1 MASRRTAHLLLEPPL
16 RAATARLVLISFL
29 SLYFELT
36 LIRWIPTQIRLLAY
50 FTNFVLIAALLG
62 LGVGMLLAGRR
73 WPLERYFPVALLI
86 LTLVVVAMEHYNF
99 VLPIVTHD
107 QFVWGYV
114 YHLPAA
120 GVLAYF
126 ILVGLFLLM
135 VGVFV
140 FIGQGVGRALSPF
153 PPLTAYSLNIAG
165 SLLGVLGFA
174 LANRLET
181 PPTVWFAC
189 GAAGFVLYR
198 LLLSDTARRLLLVVV
213 PLVAVLGVIHI
224 DALAQPAGVS
234 TYWSPYYKVQVQP
247 QIIQGQKVGYSIA
260 VNKDALQF
268 PHDLSGRFH
277 SIPYIASE
285 ERQYNLVYHL
295 PFWKKPLR
303 HVLVLGAG
311 TGNDVAAALR
321 NVPGAT
327 VDAVEIDPVVANLG
341 RTLHPEHPYSSPRVR
356 LHVTDARSFLQQT
369 TQKYDLI
376 LFGKLDSHRVFS
388 HMSSVRMDNYV
399 YTAENM
405 ETVRRHL
412 APGGLVALG
421 FVVHEKWIADRLFTL
436 LNHVFGHR
444 PLVYQTD
451 HYAFDTLFFIAK
463 RPLHI
468 PPDAPT
474 ISHRQ
479 FTQDVL
485 RGRFHE
491 SWLYSNLQGFVHPS
505 EFSTHSTL
513 LTDDW
518 PYLYM
523 SDRTIPPNYLLVLVL
538 TVLVSIVLVWLTVP
552 SIDLRRLENWNF
564 FLLGAG
570 FALQETKGITDIALL
585 FGSTWITNIIVISSI
600 LLVILLANFAVS
612 RGPRVPIAWVYIAL
626 FALLIFNFAVP
637 LRGLL
642 EYGFWIQVV
651 ASGLRVA
658 APLFFSGIIFARWF
672 ERTDNPSA
680 ALGSNLM
687 GAVVGGLTEYSSLA
701 LGLRDLYLL
710 ALLFYGLSFALSSWP
725 SRGRLKLGWRP
736 VPGEAT

>member
-1 MASRRTAHLLLEPPL
+1 MQPL
-16 RAATARLVLISFL
+16 RMAAFRLVLISFL

-36 LIRWIPTQIRLLAY
+36 LIRWIPTQVRLLAY

-73 WPLERYFPVALLI
+73 WPLEQYFPLALLV
-86 LTLVVVAMEHYNF
+86 LTLVVVALERYNF
-99 VLPIVTHD
+99 VLPIVSHD

-114 YHLPAA
+114 YHLPAS

-126 ILVGLFLLM
+126 VLVGLFLLM

-140 FIGQGVGRALSPF
+140 FIGQGVGRALRPF
-153 PPLTAYSLNIAG
+153 RPLTGYSLNIAG

-181 PPTVWFAC
+181 PPTLWFAC
-189 GAAGFVLYR
+189 GAAGFLLYR
-198 LLLSDTARRLLLVVV
+198 LLISDSAARLVLAGLA
-213 PLVAVLGVIHI
+213 LVATLGIIHL

-234 TYWSPYYKVQVQP
+234 TYWSPYYKVQVSP
-247 QIIQGQKVGYSIA
+247 QVLDGQRVGYNIA

-285 ERQYNLVYHL
+285 EHQYNLVYHL
-295 PFWKKPLR
+295 PFWSRPPR
-303 HVLVLGAG
+303 HILVMGAG

-321 NVPGAT
+321 NTTHAT
-327 VDAVEIDPVVANLG
+327 VDAVEIDPVVADLG
-341 RTLHPEHPYSSPRVR
+341 RKLHPEHPYSNPRVR

-369 TQKYDLI
+369 SQKYDLI

-399 YTAENM
+399 YTLENM

-436 LNHVFGHR
+436 LDHAFGHP

-451 HYAFDTLFFIAK
+451 KYAFDTLFFIAK
-463 RPLHI
+463 RPLQI
-468 PPDAPT
+468 PRGAPT

-485 RGRFHE
+485 RGRYHE
-491 SWLYSNLQGFVHPS
+491 TWLYSRLQGFIHPS
-505 EFSTHSTL
+505 EFSSHSTL

-523 SDRTIPPNYLLVLVL
+523 RDRSIPPNYLLVLVL
-538 TVLVSIVLVWLTVP
+538 TILVSVILVWLTVP
-552 SIDLRRLENWNF
+552 GIDLRRLAYWNF
-564 FLLGAG
+564 LLLGAG
-570 FALQETKGITDIALL
+570 FALQETKGITDVALL
-585 FGSTWITNIIVISSI
+585 FGSTWITNIIVISAV
-600 LLVILLANFAVS
+600 LVVILLANLAVS
-612 RGPRVPIAWVYIAL
+612 RMPTIPVSWVYLAL
-626 FALLIFNFAVP
+626 FATLIFNFAVP

-658 APLFFSGIIFARWF
+658 GPLFFSGIIFARWF

-680 ALGSNLM
+680 ALGANLM
-687 GAVVGGLTEYSSLA
+687 GAVLGGLTEYSSLV

-710 ALLFYGLSFALSSWP
+710 ALLFYGLSFALSVSPW
-725 SRGRLKLGWRP
+725 GVKLRMGWRA
-736 VPGEAT
+736 VPAGVD